1 MTLSQPPSRFQY
13 ETHHPRR
20 CRVLRRIEIFAIIIG
35 LVSTVILHGLL
46 KITTFVHWELGAT
59 IVLSMAY
66 FTLSLLIR
74 YAWHLSRKEFLK
86 QNLIYLAISGLWLL
100 ASSATLIFH
109 NLLPDD
115 IPGRL
120 ELILGISEFCV
131 ILRVL
136 YETVIL
142 IRRVSS
148 RGWNPALI
156 VVASFLVLI
165 SIGTML
171 LMFPSARVQD
181 DSDNLTESAP
191 FLVALFTSTSASCVT
206 GLIVV
211 PTGTYWSRTGHT
223 IIMFLF
229 QIGGLGILT
238 FGAFFAAAFGRTM
251 QIRESVTFSEMLES
265 HQRGDVRRLLLAIL
279 GITLFTEITGA
290 FFLSGLWPELPW
302 GERLY
307 YSLFHSIS
315 GYCNA
320 GFSLMDDGLL
330 NMGHHWQVWA
340 VMPALIIIGGLGFA
354 VNYNLMLYGITHFSH
369 FSIRKPLFNHPI
381 QKKVRLTIS
390 SRLVFL
396 TTLFLLVGG
405 TIGLY
410 LLESFHLEQ
419 DVSSWELLNTAW
431 FQSVTFRTAGF
442 NTVDLGEYQPQTKLF
457 AILLMFIGASPGST
471 GGGVKTA
478 VIALACLSFWS
489 LLKGRDRVEIMGRTI
504 PNTLIYRSLTI
515 ISLGIL
521 VLMSSTLLVVLFE
534 NKQEAFLDHLFETTS
549 AFATVGVSTGI
560 TPDLTPPS
568 HWVIIFTML
577 IGRVGPLTAL
587 IALTNR
593 GPSYR
598 YQYPEETVNLG

>member
-1 MTLSQPPSRFQY
+1 MTLPHLPGRFQFQ
-13 ETHHPRR
+13 THHPRR
-20 CRVLRRIEIFAIIIG
+20 CRVLRRLEIIAIIIG

-46 KITTFVHWELGAT
+46 KITTIVHWELGTT

-74 YAWHLSRKEFLK
+74 YVWNLSRKEFLK
-86 QNLIYLAISGLWLL
+86 QHLIYLFISGLWLL
-100 ASSATLIFH
+100 ASSAILLMH
-109 NLLPDD
+109 DLLPEDAT
-115 IPGRL
+115 GRL
-120 ELILGISEFCV
+120 ELILGVSEFCI
-131 ILRVL
+131 ILRGL
-136 YETVIL
+136 YESIIL

-165 SIGTML
+165 SVGTVL
-171 LMFPSARVQD
+171 LMFPTARVQD
-181 DSDNLTESAP
+181 ESDLATESAP

-211 PTGTYWSRTGHT
+211 PTGSYWSRTGHT

-279 GITLFTEITGA
+279 GITIFTELTGA
-290 FFLSGLWPELPW
+290 FFLSGLWSELPW
-302 GERLY
+302 KDRLFH
-307 YSLFHSIS
+307 SLFHSIS

-320 GFSLMDDGLL
+320 GFSLMDDNLL

-354 VNYNLMLYGITHFSH
+354 VNYNFLLYGITHFSN
-369 FSIRKPLFNHPI
+369 FSVRKPLFNFPT
-381 QKKVRLTIS
+381 QKVRLTIS

-396 TTLFLLVGG
+396 TTIFLLAGG

-410 LLESFHLEQ
+410 LLESIHPQ
-419 DVSSWELLNTAW
+419 KDVSAWESFSSAW

-442 NTVDLGEYQPQTKLF
+442 NTVDLGEYQPQSKLF

-471 GGGVKTA
+471 GGGVKTV
-478 VIALACLSFWS
+478 VIALALLSVWA

-504 PNTLIYRSLTI
+504 PSTLIHRSLTI

-521 VLMSSTLLVVLFE
+521 ALMSSTLLVVLFE
-534 NKQEAFLDHLFETTS
+534 NRQEAFLDHLFETTS

-560 TPDLTPPS
+560 TADLTPPS
-568 HWVIIFTML
+568 HWVIIVTML

-598 YQYPEETVNLG
+598 YQYPEESVNLG

>member
-1 MTLSQPPSRFQY
+1 MTLSQPPSRIQFQ
-13 ETHHPRR
+13 TQHPRR
-20 CRVLRRIEIFAIIIG
+20 SRVLRQIEIIS
-35 LVSTVILHGLL
+35 LVIALIATVILHGLL
-46 KITTFVHWELGAT
+46 KITTIVHWELGAT
-59 IVLSMAY
+59 IVLAMVY
-66 FTLSLLIR
+66 FTLSLMIR
-74 YAWHLSRKEFLK
+74 YIWHLSRKEFIK
-86 QNLIYLAISGLWLL
+86 KYPTYLFFSGLWLI
-100 ASSATLIFH
+100 ASVAILIFH
-109 NLLPDD
+109 DLLPDD
-115 IPGRL
+115 APGRL
-120 ELILGISEFCV
+120 ELILGVSEFCI
-131 ILRVL
+131 ILRSL
-136 YETVIL
+136 YETILL

-181 DSDNLTESAP
+181 PTDNTSEAAP

-211 PTGTYWSRTGHT
+211 PTGSYWSRTGQT

-279 GITLFTEITGA
+279 GITIFTELAGA
-290 FFLSGLWPELPW
+290 FCLLGLWPELPW
-302 GERLY
+302 YERLY

-320 GFSLMDDGLL
+320 GFSLMDDNLL
-330 NMGHHWQVWA
+330 NMGHHWQVWG
-340 VMPALIIIGGLGFA
+340 VMPVLIIIGGLGFA
-354 VNYNLMLYGITHFSH
+354 VNYNFMIYGITHFSN
-369 FSIRKPLFNHPI
+369 FSIRKPLFNHPT
-381 QKKVRLTIS
+381 QKVRLTVS

-405 TIGLY
+405 TLGIY
-410 LLESFHLEQ
+410 LLESIHQQKELSVWEQ
-419 DVSSWELLNTAW
+419 LNSAW

-442 NTVDLGEYQPQTKLF
+442 NTVDLDEFQPHTKLF

-471 GGGVKTA
+471 GGGVKT
-478 VIALACLSFWS
+478 VVCALAVLSVWS

-521 VLMSSTLLVVLFE
+521 VLMTSTLLVVMFE
-534 NKQEAFLDHLFETTS
+534 NRQDIFLDHLFETTS

-560 TPDLTPPS
+560 TAELSSPS
-568 HWVIIFTML
+568 HWVIILTMF

-598 YQYPEETVNLG
+598 YSYPEESVTLG

>member
-1 MTLSQPPSRFQY
+1 MTLSHLPSRFQY

-20 CRVLRRIEIFAIIIG
+20 CRALRRLEIIAIVIG

-46 KITTFVHWELGAT
+46 KITTIVHWELGAT

-74 YAWHLSRKEFLK
+74 YAWNLSRKEYLK
-86 QNLIYLAISGLWLL
+86 RHLIYLFISGLWLL
-100 ASSATLIFH
+100 GSSAILLMH
-109 NLLPDD
+109 DLLPEDA
-115 IPGRL
+115 PGRL
-120 ELILGISEFCV
+120 ELILGVSEFCI
-131 ILRVL
+131 ILRGL
-136 YETVIL
+136 YESIIL

-165 SIGTML
+165 SVGTVL
-171 LMFPSARVQD
+171 LMFPTARVQD
-181 DSDNLTESAP
+181 ESDLATESAP

-223 IIMFLF
+223 IIMLLF

-279 GITLFTEITGA
+279 GITIFTELAGA
-290 FFLSGLWPELPW
+290 FFLSGLWSELPW
-302 GERLY
+302 QDRLY
-307 YSLFHSIS
+307 HSLFHSVS

-320 GFSLMDDGLL
+320 GFSLMDDNLL

-354 VNYNLMLYGITHFSH
+354 VNYNFLLYGITHFSN
-369 FSIRKPLFNHPI
+369 FSIRKPLFNFPT
-381 QKKVRLTIS
+381 QKVRLTIS
-390 SRLVFL
+390 SRLVLL
-396 TTLFLLVGG
+396 TTIFLLAGG

-410 LLESFHLEQ
+410 LLESIHPQRDISAWESF
-419 DVSSWELLNTAW
+419 SSAW

-442 NTVDLGEYQPQTKLF
+442 NTVDLGEYQPQSKLF
-457 AILLMFIGASPGST
+457 AVLLMFIGASPGST
-471 GGGVKTA
+471 GGGVKTV
-478 VIALACLSFWS
+478 VIALALLSVWA

-504 PNTLIYRSLTI
+504 PNTLIHRSLTI

-521 VLMSSTLLVVLFE
+521 ALMSSTLLVVLFE
-534 NKQEAFLDHLFETTS
+534 NRQEAFLDHLFETTS

-560 TPDLTPPS
+560 TADLTPPS
-568 HWVIIFTML
+568 HWVIIVTML

-598 YQYPEETVNLG
+598 YQYPEESVNLG

>member
-1 MTLSQPPSRFQY
+1 MTLSHLPSRFQH
-13 ETHHPRR
+13 ETHYPRR
-20 CRVLRRIEIFAIIIG
+20 CRVLRRFEIIALIVG
-35 LVSTVILHGLL
+35 LASTVILHGLL
-46 KITTFVHWELGAT
+46 KITTIVHWELGAT
-59 IVLSMAY
+59 IVLAMVY

-74 YAWHLSRKEFLK
+74 YVWNRSRKEFLR
-86 QNLIYLAISGLWLL
+86 QHLIYLFFSGLWLL
-100 ASSATLIFH
+100 TCSAILIVH
-109 NLLPDD
+109 DLLPVNS
-115 IPGRL
+115 PARL
-120 ELILGISEFCV
+120 DLILGVSEFCV
-131 ILRVL
+131 ILRGL
-136 YETVIL
+136 YESIIL

-165 SIGTML
+165 SVGTGL

-181 DSDNLTESAP
+181 ESDTATESAP

-211 PTGTYWSRTGHT
+211 PTGSYWSRTGQT
-223 IIMFLF
+223 IIMLLF

-279 GITLFTEITGA
+279 GITIFTELMGA
-290 FFLSGLWPELPW
+290 VFLSGLWSELPW
-302 GERLY
+302 KERLFH
-307 YSLFHSIS
+307 SLFHSIS

-320 GFSLMDDGLL
+320 GFSLMDDNLL

-354 VNYNLMLYGITHFSH
+354 VNYNFLLYGITHFSN
-369 FSIRKPLFNHPI
+369 FSVRKPLFNLPT
-381 QKKVRLTIS
+381 QKVRLTIS

-396 TTLFLLVGG
+396 TTLFLLAGG
-405 TIGLY
+405 TLGLY
-410 LLESFHLEQ
+410 FLESIHAQEE
-419 DVSSWELLNTAW
+419 VSAWESLNSAW

-442 NTVDLGEYQPQTKLF
+442 NTVDLGEYQPQSKLF
-457 AILLMFIGASPGST
+457 AVLLMFIGASPGST
-471 GGGVKTA
+471 GGGVKTV
-478 VIALACLSFWS
+478 VIALALLSVWS

-504 PNTLIYRSLTI
+504 PATLIHRSLTI

-521 VLMSSTLLVVLFE
+521 VLMSSTLLVILFE
-534 NKQEAFLDHLFETTS
+534 NKEEAFLDHLFETTS

-560 TPDLTPPS
+560 TADLTTPS
-568 HWVIIFTML
+568 HWVIIATMF

-598 YQYPEETVNLG
+598 YQYPEESVNLG